1 MEQLSLVVSGFS
13 LKMRVLYEAITW
25 KLIKWMWIG
34 WPRGMVLSKNQSYTV
49 PIVGFS
55 LLPLWKSVRPWIVN
69 VVSPILIK
77 DLIRFTAIWES
88 SSWLRSVKGTPKF
101 SCWMSFF
108 VELFCDFGG
117 SLIFIFR
124 YVNVVYSVWGLL
136 ELMWASACPA
146 AKFW

>member
-88 SSWLRSVKGTPKF
+88 SNKFRSVKWTPK
-101 SCWMSFF
+101 
-108 VELFCDFGG
+108 VILFIFYEAERNWVFGG
-117 SLIFIFR
+117 SMRLILL
-124 YVNVVYSVWGLL
+124 VVKVVYYSSAILL
-136 ELMWASACPA
+136 FIWD
-146 AKFW
+146 